1 MYSVNKSETVV
12 QSGIKKE
19 TLAQVFS
26 CEYCEISKNT
36 FFHRT
41 PLIAASMIYVN
52 LLGRSIIIQNLV
64 ISNSKCGHHFS
75 MDAQLKTY
83 GNKTEATAVY
93 NDKWGQREK
102 IVKSFLIRSYDDLD
116 VNL

>member
-1 MYSVNKSETVV
+1 
-12 QSGIKKE
+12 
-19 TLAQVFS
+19 
-26 CEYCEISKNT
+26 
-36 FFHRT
+36 
-41 PLIAASMIYVN
+41 
-52 LLGRSIIIQNLV
+52 
-64 ISNSKCGHHFS
+64 